1 MIKIGDDYSDYTNIE
16 KNEFSNELAKLQL
29 QIRWE
34 NEIDRESDRKENTQR
49 ERERKER
56 GRYSLLLSE
65 TSADPRCFS
74 MAAFFS
80 RSPWYAT
87 FDMCFVFCL
96 MRNVSGSSATC
107 RHMNEEACVWE
118 RGREQKGAGHTDLCK
133 FAFGLLE
140 IRMVFYIRLNFRI
153 LSNALQFGCI
163 GNCCCLGLGYVSAR
177 RKETEEEEANEKRE
191 KSKKMSTRKSSSC
204 RRVVFRHSAFP
215 CSMLCM
221 WHVVAYCCCCCC
233 CPKTDFAT
241 VAAPPTLRCPQG
253 TTAHHW
259 PQLMER
265 MNSPCFPPLL
275 PSPPLFCFSFRCEK
289 NLWPPSGSFIN

>member
-16 KNEFSNELAKLQL
+16 KNEFCNELAKLQL
-29 QIRWE
+29 QFRWE
-34 NEIDRESDRKENTQR
+34 SEIDRESDRKENTQR
-49 ERERKER
+49 ERERKEG

-153 LSNALQFGCI
+153 LGNALQFGCI

-215 CSMLCM
+215 CSML
-221 WHVVAYCCCCCC
+221 WHTVAVVVAARKLTLQQLLLH
-233 CPKTDFAT
+233 PHF
-241 VAAPPTLRCPQG
+241 AAPRAQQHIIGHSSWNAWTPPVF
-253 TTAHHW
+253 HHY
-259 PQLMER
+259 L
-265 MNSPCFPPLL
+265 LL
-275 PSPPLFCFSFRCEK
+275 PSLLSFSPHCEK

>member
-1 MIKIGDDYSDYTNIE
+1 
-16 KNEFSNELAKLQL
+16 
-29 QIRWE
+29 
-34 NEIDRESDRKENTQR
+34 
-49 ERERKER
+49 
-56 GRYSLLLSE
+56 
-65 TSADPRCFS
+65 
-74 MAAFFS
+74 
-80 RSPWYAT
+80 
-87 FDMCFVFCL
+87 
-96 MRNVSGSSATC
+96 
-107 RHMNEEACVWE
+107 
-118 RGREQKGAGHTDLCK
+118 
-133 FAFGLLE
+133 
-140 IRMVFYIRLNFRI
+140 MVFYIRLNFSI

-177 RKETEEEEANEKRE
+177 RKETQEEEANEKRE

-265 MNSPCFPPLL
+265 INSPSPCF
-275 PSPPLFCFSFRCEK
+275 SPLFSLSLLVVRKTSDPHLAVLSIKTAFLLSRWHFDTGCFS
-289 NLWPPSGSFIN
+289 